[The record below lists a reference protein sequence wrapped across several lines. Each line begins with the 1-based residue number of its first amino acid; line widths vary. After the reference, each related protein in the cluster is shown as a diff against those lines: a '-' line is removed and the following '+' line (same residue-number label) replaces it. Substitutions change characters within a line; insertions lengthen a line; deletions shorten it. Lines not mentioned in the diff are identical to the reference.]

1 MFSPIIGA
9 PQRVCVGGTDRLS
22 LLDPPRAV
30 DVDRV
35 VRVKRVPSVWPA
47 TKTTMRG
54 KNTRDQ
60 ATCSGGT

>member
-9 PQRVCVGGTDRLS
+9 PQRVGVGGADSLS

-35 VRVKRVPSVWPA
+35 VRVKRVPSVWPEA
-47 TKTTMRG
+47 KTKMRG